1 MKTMKRER
9 LKLDTLTELLGACQ
23 SDAPSYLVFD
33 IKNACNLKLQSQRL
47 TLNALLH
54 FSASSFK
61 DLFRH
66 SDAPCNDYHM
76 VCIEYKRD

>member
-9 LKLDTLTELLGACQ
+9 LKFNHITELLGACQ

-33 IKNACNLKLQSQRL
+33 IKNACNLKLQSQLL
-47 TLNALLH
+47 TLNDRLH
-54 FSASSFK
+54 FSARGNK
-61 DLFRH
+61 DLFKH